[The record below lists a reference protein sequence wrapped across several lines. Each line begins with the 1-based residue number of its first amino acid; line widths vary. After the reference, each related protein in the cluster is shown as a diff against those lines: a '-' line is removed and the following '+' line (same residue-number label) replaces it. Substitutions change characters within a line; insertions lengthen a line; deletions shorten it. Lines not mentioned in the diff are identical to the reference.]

1 MGGPAVHT
9 FTELRIGPPSAVPA
23 SVVPHPGATLLS
35 LVADALGGRP
45 QGVPPRWRRA
55 VRAAAPAGAE
65 QVIRPLFAPE
75 YSVIPDCLTP
85 SATLPGAA
93 LGGQFERLADLEPDV
108 LLAELADEFDG
119 QPPAQW
125 RPVVEDPRAWLV
137 GYAAV
142 LRGVWDAF
150 APVWHRAGQL
160 VERETER
167 VGVAVVG
174 DGLGTV
180 LAGLN
185 ARYRFS
191 GTSLYLPDPQP
202 EVFDLAGRRIVLVP
216 MASGSGASV
225 FGFDRPGFVWLGYP
239 VPGLSLLWDDRPPPD
254 PATDPLTLVL
264 GVARATI
271 LRQAGRRPTMS
282 EVATGLGGSA
292 ATATY
297 HCQQLEL
304 AGLLIR
310 ERQGRQVR
318 LRLTPRGES
327 LLDLLI

>member
-1 MGGPAVHT
+1 MLT
-9 FTELRIGPPSAVPA
+9 FSELRIGAPAAVPA

-35 LVADALGGRP
+35 LVADALGGRS

-55 VRAAAPAGAE
+55 VRAAAPAGAD
-65 QVIRPLFAPE
+65 QIVRPMFAPE
-75 YSVIPDCLTP
+75 FSAIPDCLTP
-85 SATLPGAA
+85 SATLPGAD
-93 LGGQFERLADLEPDV
+93 LGGQFERLADLDPDV
-108 LLAELADEFDG
+108 LLAELAEEFDG

-150 APVWHRAGQL
+150 APVWRRAGQL

-174 DGLGTV
+174 DGLGVV

-216 MASGSGASV
+216 LVSGSGASV

-239 VPGLSLLWDDRPPPD
+239 VPGLSLLWEDRPPP
-254 PATDPLTLVL
+254 ARGTDALALVL
-264 GVARATI
+264 GAARAAI
-271 LRQAGRRPTMS
+271 VRQATRRPTMS
-282 EVATGLGGSA
+282 EVASVLGGSA

-297 HCQQLEL
+297 HCRQLEQ
-304 AGLLIR
+304 AGLLVR
-310 ERQGRQVR
+310 ERHGRQVR
-318 LRLTPRGES
+318 LRLTTRGEA
-327 LLDLLI
+327 LLDLLV